1 MLLLRYSLGT
11 PKLLHNLSKS
21 PCFLPSRLSD
31 IDDLLKSILSHTL
44 SINSSD
50 AATAWV
56 QAQLPVKLGAVR
68 SECSPASAFLASAA
82 GASDIVRLLL
92 LERLNNISIP
102 NVDMALTFWSQ
113 NHNASPP
120 LALASFFLQKACDL
134 SRSLPL
140 LTTCLTVLQTQLH
153 VLAFL
158 LHQLL
163 RLVHG

>member
-1 MLLLRYSLGT
+1 MVWILIILCCCYDT
-11 PKLLHNLSKS
+11 HWTHPCKLLHNLSKS
-21 PCFLPSRLSD
+21 PCFLSSRLSD

-56 QAQLPVKLGAVR
+56 QAQLPVKLGAVG

-92 LERLNNISIP
+92 PERLNNISIP

-113 NHNASPP
+113 NHNAPP
-120 LALASFFLQKACDL
+120 LALASFFTEGL
-134 SRSLPL
+134 
-140 LTTCLTVLQTQLH
+140 
-153 VLAFL
+153 
-158 LHQLL
+158 
-163 RLVHG
+163 